1 MNISLKIRFTPFLV
15 LFSSLISAQP
25 IFAEDILDEIIVT
38 ANFRTISAQN
48 TAASLSI
55 VSEEALSERSAKH
68 LEDVLT
74 IAPNVNSAAGAS
86 RGRFFQIR
94 GIGERSQFKEPLDS
108 SVGLIVDGVDFSNLG
123 LAGNVYDVQQVEI
136 LRGSQGT
143 TFGSSALAGLINIR
157 SGVPTE
163 AFEGQVDL
171 GAGNYGSHSLGMIVS
186 GPISETLLGRV
197 AVNKVTG
204 DGYIKNDFS
213 NRDDTNNIDELL
225 IRTKLNWSPIDTLD
239 IGLTAV
245 YIDADNGYNAF
256 SLENTRHT
264 RSDEPGHDRQESIAI
279 ALQSTWDGSAAYVLE
294 TQITVEDSKLEY
306 GFDWDWSDFNTAG
319 VRGFENNARDREAKS
334 ADIRLLSK
342 PGNEIFNGASWVGGV
357 YIYDRKV
364 DLSYIEDANYP
375 DSWGAWTGSLSSSYT
390 TARFAAYGQLDWSI
404 SDRWWLSLGSRVEHF
419 DNQYTDSYGV
429 VGEIEDDLIGG
440 KLSLTYSI
448 DDSSMAYVSLTRGYK
463 TGGINSDAMGK
474 ALVNDEAENIAF
486 LQEHLSYEGE
496 VALNYEVGFKN
507 RYLDDSLLMN
517 VSAFYIDRSDMQA
530 NVAFEIS
537 TSNWTAYRENI
548 QDSNNYGVEFELAW
562 QANEQLRLFS
572 ALGLLETE
580 LGDLEVLDVNDEVLD
595 QSGRQQA
602 HAPGYQF
609 NVGLE
614 FDFMQNYSVSIQVDG
629 KDSFYFSNSHNEQ
642 SDSYEL
648 LHANLKYNRGPF
660 TLSLWGRNLTDEDY
674 QVRGFYFANNPTNGW
689 IPESYNQLGEPRVFG
704 LSGKYDF

>member
-375 DSWGAWTGSLSSSYT
+375 DSWGAWTGS
-390 TARFAAYGQLDWSI
+390 
-404 SDRWWLSLGSRVEHF
+404 
-419 DNQYTDSYGV
+419 
-429 VGEIEDDLIGG
+429 
-440 KLSLTYSI
+440 
-448 DDSSMAYVSLTRGYK
+448 
-463 TGGINSDAMGK
+463 
-474 ALVNDEAENIAF
+474 
-486 LQEHLSYEGE
+486 
-496 VALNYEVGFKN
+496 
-507 RYLDDSLLMN
+507 
-517 VSAFYIDRSDMQA
+517 
-530 NVAFEIS
+530 
-537 TSNWTAYRENI
+537 
-548 QDSNNYGVEFELAW
+548 
-562 QANEQLRLFS
+562 
-572 ALGLLETE
+572 
-580 LGDLEVLDVNDEVLD
+580 
-595 QSGRQQA
+595 
-602 HAPGYQF
+602 
-609 NVGLE
+609 
-614 FDFMQNYSVSIQVDG
+614 
-629 KDSFYFSNSHNEQ
+629 
-642 SDSYEL
+642 
-648 LHANLKYNRGPF
+648 
-660 TLSLWGRNLTDEDY
+660 
-674 QVRGFYFANNPTNGW
+674 
-689 IPESYNQLGEPRVFG
+689 
-704 LSGKYDF
+704 

>member
-1 MNISLKIRFTPFLV
+1 MNISFKIRFTPFLV

-25 IFAEDILDEIIVT
+25 IFAEDILDEIIVN
-38 ANFRTISAQN
+38 ADFRTISAQN

-68 LEDVLT
+68 LEDVLN

-108 SVGLIVDGVDFSNLG
+108 SVGLIVDGIDFSNLG
-123 LAGNVYDVQQVEI
+123 LAGNVYDVAQVEI

-143 TFGSSALAGLINIR
+143 TFGSSALAGLINIK
-157 SGVPTE
+157 SSAPTE
-163 AFEGQVDL
+163 VFEGQVDL
-171 GAGNYGSHSLGMIVS
+171 GGGNYGSQSMGMIVS

-225 IRTKLNWSPIDTLD
+225 IRTKLNWSLIDTLD
-239 IGLTAV
+239 IGLTVV

-279 ALQSTWDGSAAYVLE
+279 ALQSTWDGSAVYVLE
-294 TQITVEDSKLEY
+294 AQMTVEDSNLEY
-306 GFDWDWSDFNTAG
+306 GFDWDWSDVDTIG
-319 VRGFENNARDREAKS
+319 DRGFENNARDRQAAS
-334 ADIRLLSK
+334 LDVRFLSK
-342 PGNEIFNGASWVGGV
+342 SGNEIFNGASWVGGV

-390 TARFAAYGQLDWSI
+390 TARFAAYGQLDWTINDS
-404 SDRWWLSLGSRVEHF
+404 WLLSLGSRVEHF

-448 DDSSMAYVSLTRGYK
+448 DNSSMAYASLTRGYK

-474 ALVNDEAENIAF
+474 ALVYDEAENIAF

-496 VALNYEVGFKN
+496 VALNYEVGFKS
-507 RYLDDSLLMN
+507 RYLEDSLLVN

-548 QDSNNYGVEFELAW
+548 QASNNYGAEFELAW

-572 ALGLLETE
+572 AFGVLEAE
-580 LGDLEVLDVNDEVLD
+580 LGDLQVLDVNEEVLD
-595 QSGRQQA
+595 QSGREQA
-602 HAPGYQF
+602 HAPSYQF
-609 NVGLE
+609 NVG
-614 FDFMQNYSVSIQVDG
+614 FKYDFMQNYSASIQVDG

-648 LHANLKYNRGPF
+648 VHAYLTYIQGPL

-674 QVRGFYFANNPTNGW
+674 QVRGFYFKNNPAKDF
-689 IPESYNQLGEPRVFG
+689 PEPYHQLGEPRVFG

>member
-15 LFSSLISAQP
+15 LFFSLISALP
-25 IFAEDILDEIIVT
+25 VFAGDILDEIIVN
-38 ANFRTISAQN
+38 ADFRAISVQN

-55 VSEEALSERSAKH
+55 VSEEVLSDRTAKH
-68 LEDVLT
+68 LEDVLN

-108 SVGLIVDGVDFSNLG
+108 SVGLIVDGIDFSNLG
-123 LAGNVYDVQQVEI
+123 LAGNVYDVEQVEI

-157 SGVPTE
+157 SGAPTGE
-163 AFEGQVDL
+163 FEGQLDL
-171 GAGNYGSHSLGMIVS
+171 GAGNYGSQSMGMIVS
-186 GPISETLLGRV
+186 GPISDTLLGRV
-197 AVNKVTG
+197 AVNKIIG

-213 NRDDTNNIDELL
+213 HRDDTNNIDELL
-225 IRTKLNWSPIDTLD
+225 IRTKLNWSPKDTLD

-279 ALQSTWDGSAAYVLE
+279 ALQSTWDGSTAYILE
-294 TQITVEDSKLEY
+294 AQITVEDSNLEY
-306 GFDWDWSDFNTAG
+306 GFDWDWSDFDTLG
-319 VRGFENNARDREAKS
+319 VRGFENNARDRQAKS
-334 ADIRLLSK
+334 ADIRFLSK
-342 PGNEIFNGASWVGGV
+342 PGNEIFSGASWVTGV
-357 YIYDRKV
+357 YAYDRQV
-364 DLSYIEDANYP
+364 DLSYTEDADYP
-375 DSWGAWTGSLSSSYT
+375 PYDPWTGSLTSRFESS
-390 TARFAAYGQLDWSI
+390 RLAAYAQLDWSI
-404 SDRWWLSLGSRVEHF
+404 NNRWLLSLGTRVEHF

-429 VGEIEDDLIGG
+429 VGAIKDDLIGG
-440 KLSLTYSI
+440 KLSLKYSF
-448 DDSSMAYVSLTRGYK
+448 DDGSMAYASVTRGYK

-474 ALVNDEAENIAF
+474 ALVNDEADNIAF
-486 LQEHLSYEGE
+486 LQEHLNYEGE
-496 VALNYEVGFKN
+496 VALNYEVGFKSL
-507 RYLDDSLLMN
+507 YLEDSLLLN
-517 VSAFYIDRSDMQA
+517 VSTFYIDRNDMQA

-548 QDSNNYGVEFELAW
+548 HGSNNYGVEFELAW
-562 QANEQLRLFS
+562 QANEHLRLFS
-572 ALGLLETE
+572 ALGVMETE
-580 LGDLEVLDVNDEVLD
+580 LGDLEVLDVNAEALD
-595 QSGRQQA
+595 QSGREQA
-602 HAPGYQF
+602 HAPSYQF

-614 FDFMQNYSVSIQVDG
+614 YDFMQNYSASIQVDG

-648 LHANLKYNRGPF
+648 LHANLTYNRGPL

-674 QVRGFYFANNPTNGW
+674 QVRGFYFGNDPANGW
-689 IPESYNQLGEPRVFG
+689 IPEAYNQLGEPRVFG